1 MQLVEKH
8 IVNNG
13 NENYKELDNLCFL
26 SKNLYNA
33 TLYTIRQHFFET
45 SEYLNYNTVNK
56 QFTQERQV
64 DYCALP
70 RKVSKMTQ
78 QQVDQN
84 FKSFFSLLKKKQ
96 KGTYDKP
103 VKIPKYLH
111 KQKGRQVVMYPEQ
124 ALSFKKK
131 GFVKLSQTNIYIKT
145 NKEHINFVRV
155 VPKNGYIILEVGYK
169 VSDVLPHEN
178 NNNYASID
186 LGINN
191 LAAITSNATKP
202 IIINGRPVKSINQC
216 YNKKVAKLKSN
227 LDKRNSKSSTS
238 KHIKALGRIRSNKI
252 NDYFHKSTHYIVN
265 HLVSNNINTL
275 IIGYNKGWKQ
285 DTNIG
290 KVNNQKFVEIPFL
303 KFVQMLIYKCELRG
317 ISVILQEESYT
328 SKCSFVNQDFIPT
341 FGKNDNLYNPT
352 GKRIKRGLYKNNNI
366 EIPNLKQINADVNGS
381 YNILRKFLTKKE
393 VWNENIFSDCIEVCS
408 TPVIKSF

>member
-13 NENYKELDNLCFL
+13 NRQYKELDKLCFL
-26 SKNLYNA
+26 SKNLYNS
-33 TLYTIRQHFFET
+33 TLYAVRQFFFQT
-45 SEYLNYNTVNK
+45 GKYLNYNAVNK
-56 QFTQERQV
+56 QFTQEQQV

-78 QQVDQN
+78 QLVDTN
-84 FKSFFSLLKKKQ
+84 FKSFFALLAKKKAG
-96 KGTYDKP
+96 KYDEP
-103 VKIPKYLH
+103 INIPKYLD
-111 KQKGRQVVMYPEQ
+111 KQTGRQVVMYPEQ
-124 ALSFKKK
+124 ALSFRQK

-155 VPKNGYIILEVGYK
+155 VPKNGYIVLEVGYK
-169 VSDVLPHEN
+169 VSDLEPQEN

-191 LAAITSNATKP
+191 LATITSNVTKP
-202 IIINGRPVKSINQC
+202 IIINGKPIKSINQF
-216 YNKKVAKLKSN
+216 YNKKVAKLKSD
-227 LDKRNSKSSTS
+227 LDKRNSKSSSSNRINT
-238 KHIKALGRIRSNKI
+238 LGRIRNNKI
-252 NDYFHKSTHYIVN
+252 NDYFHKSSHYIVN

-275 IIGYNKGWKQ
+275 IIGYNKEWKQ

-290 KVNNQKFVEIPFL
+290 KVNNQTFVEIPFL
-303 KFVQMLIYKCELRG
+303 KFVQTLIYKCKLRG
-317 ISVILQEESYT
+317 ISVIQQEESYT

-341 FGKNDNLYNPT
+341 FGEDDNLYNPS
-352 GKRIKRGLYKNNNI
+352 GKRIRRGLYVNSNVT
-366 EIPNLKQINADVNGS
+366 IPNLSQINADVNGS

-393 VWNENIFSDCIEVCS
+393 VWNENIFSNCIEVCS

>member
-8 IVNNG
+8 IINNG
-13 NENYKELDNLCFL
+13 NRDYAELDNLCFL

-33 TLYTIRQHFFET
+33 TLYAVRQHFFET
-45 SEYLNYNTVNK
+45 GEHLNYNAVNK
-56 QFTQERQV
+56 IFTQEQQI

-70 RKVSKMTQ
+70 RKVSKMVQ
-78 QQVDQN
+78 QLVDQN

-96 KGTYDKP
+96 NGTYDKP
-103 VKIPKYLH
+103 VRIPKYLH

-155 VPKNGYIILEVGYK
+155 VPKNGYIVLEVGYK
-169 VSDVLPHEN
+169 VSDALPYEN

-191 LAAITSNATKP
+191 LAAITSNTTKP
-202 IIINGRPVKSINQC
+202 IIINGRPVKSINQY
-216 YNKKVAKLKSN
+216 YNKKVAELKSD
-227 LDKRNSKSSTS
+227 LDRRNSKSSTS
-238 KHIKALGRIRSNKI
+238 NHIKTLGRIRNNKI
-252 NDYFHKSTHYIVN
+252 DDYFHKSTHFIVN

-275 IIGYNKGWKQ
+275 VIGYNEGWKQ
-285 DTNIG
+285 DTNMG
-290 KVNNQKFVEIPFL
+290 KVTNQKFVEIPFL
-303 KFVQMLIYKCELRG
+303 TFVQMLMYKCERVG
-317 ISVILQEESYT
+317 ITVSLQEESYT

-341 FGKNDNLYNPT
+341 HNKNDNLYNPS
-352 GKRIKRGLYKNNNI
+352 GKRIKRGLYRNNNI
-366 EIPNLKQINADVNGS
+366 IAPNLKQINADVNGS
-381 YNILRKFLTKKE
+381 YNILRKYLTQKE
-393 VWNENIFSDCIEVCS
+393 VWNENLFSDCIEVCS